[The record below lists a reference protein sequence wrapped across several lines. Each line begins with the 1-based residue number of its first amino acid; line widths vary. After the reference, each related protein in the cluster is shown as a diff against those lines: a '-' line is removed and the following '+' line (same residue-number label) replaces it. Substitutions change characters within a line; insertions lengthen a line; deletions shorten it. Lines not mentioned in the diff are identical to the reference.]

1 MTAEPLLVDTNILI
15 HHWNGNPR
23 TIRLLDGALI
33 HISFVT
39 EIEILGYHGYTAHE
53 RAKVIADMGFIR
65 IIDMDAGIKAAA
77 IDLCARHRMK
87 LADALIAATAIR
99 SGIPM
104 VTEDKHFK
112 KLKAELDLI
121 ML

>member
-15 HHWNGNPR
+15 HHWNGDPR

-53 RAKVIADMGFIR
+53 RAQVIADMEFIR
-65 IIDMDAGIKAAA
+65 IIDMDAGIKSVA
-77 IDLCARHRMK
+77 IDLCVRHRMK

-112 KLKAELDLI
+112 KLKEELDLI